1 MTVVTVVMLGLLTG
15 SGGQFDPMEFHT
27 DKDAGLAEHVLR
39 IAGVGL
45 VVRLFFS
52 LFFWDEI
59 VPPA

>member
-45 VVRLFFS
+45 VVRLFFFP
-52 LFFWDEI
+52 LFLG
-59 VPPA
+59 